1 METKKRNGSCV
12 AEKSNA
18 TKKMKPIK
26 SAIEEKKDKL
36 IIKNKVLNSQKKTNT
51 PEQVKEQNSRE
62 AVRIAQQSTIELIR
76 AAAKKFEAQRTNE
89 FEDDAYLEILAPRK
103 RGRPPKNE
111 RVISKNNPF
120 YEPEFNGLMEEKQV
134 ITPEDKEH
142 SAYHREN
149 EIIDFWTDDDI
160 PLAKGWKDDILE
172 F

>member
-76 AAAKKFEAQRTNE
+76 AAAKMR
-89 FEDDAYLEILAPRK
+89 I
-103 RGRPPKNE
+103 
-111 RVISKNNPF
+111 
-120 YEPEFNGLMEEKQV
+120 
-134 ITPEDKEH
+134 
-142 SAYHREN
+142 
-149 EIIDFWTDDDI
+149 
-160 PLAKGWKDDILE
+160 
-172 F
+172 